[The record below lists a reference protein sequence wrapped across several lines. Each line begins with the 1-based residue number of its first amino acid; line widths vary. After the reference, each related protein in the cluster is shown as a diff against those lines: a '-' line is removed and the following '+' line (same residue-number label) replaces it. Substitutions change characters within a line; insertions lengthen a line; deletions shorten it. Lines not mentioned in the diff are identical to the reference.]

1 MRHHSYNETAVEA
14 WSVGCSNLGDI
25 LANLSNVQKR
35 LMAWDYEEYGNV
47 RKELSQFRQ
56 QLEEERT
63 KCLYS
68 GPSTEEHFIMNRLAK
83 VLARE
88 EIMEKQR
95 VDWLKARGRNTSFFH
110 AKAKQRSRVNNILH
124 LKRDDGS
131 LCTVSVEIKEMT
143 TNFYKALFTTQDHTY
158 PEQVIRFVP

>member
-14 WSVGCSNLGDI
+14 WSVGCLNLGDI

-95 VDWLKARGRNTSFFH
+95 VDWLKARGRNTSLVLVNIWQSGEGHQSEVHPIIQDIRVMSYVFSSFMVQH
-110 AKAKQRSRVNNILH
+110 IKRTGNLATHICASKASYS
-124 LKRDDGS
+124 G
-131 LCTVSVEIKEMT
+131 
-143 TNFYKALFTTQDHTY
+143 Y
-158 PEQVIRFVP
+158 